1 VGDVVINNLDDD
13 GTLISWNT
21 GLVFKPAANGSIYLA
36 FGDAQTP
43 PAGDNFVLSATAGN
57 QSNAALEPQKTT
69 TAEIGTKWELLN
81 KSLNVSASVYRTE
94 NENQA
99 SVDAVTGVATQ
110 EGKTRID
117 GIELAAVGQLT
128 NFWQLS
134 ASIGFMESEQLNQSS
149 KSNSTGVISTSD
161 GVRWTPNMT
170 ASLWTSYTLD
180 KLTLG
185 GGARYVSEQK
195 RVVTTNTNLATQNM
209 PAIPAYHVV
218 DIMAAYK
225 VSKNTNLRLNVYN
238 VFDEEYLSTL
248 NNGGSRMT
256 LGAPIS
262 ASIAAEFSF

>member
-1 VGDVVINNLDDD
+1 M
-13 GTLISWNT
+13 
-21 GLVFKPAANGSIYLA
+21 F
-36 FGDAQTP
+36 
-43 PAGDNFVLSATAGN
+43 
-57 QSNAALEPQKTT
+57 
-69 TAEIGTKWELLN
+69 
-81 KSLNVSASVYRTE
+81 YRTE

-99 SVDAVTGVATQ
+99 SVDAITGVATQ

-128 NFWQLS
+128 NFWQLT
-134 ASIGFMESEQLNQSS
+134 ASIGLMDSEQLNQSS
-149 KSNSTGVISTSD
+149 KSSSTGAISTSD
-161 GVRWTPNMT
+161 SIRWTPDMT

-209 PAIPAYHVV
+209 PAIPAYTVV
-218 DIMAAYK
+218 DMMAAYK

-238 VFDEEYLSTL
+238 VFNEEYISTL

-256 LGAPIS
+256 LGAPVS
-262 ASIAAEFSF
+262 AAITAEFSF